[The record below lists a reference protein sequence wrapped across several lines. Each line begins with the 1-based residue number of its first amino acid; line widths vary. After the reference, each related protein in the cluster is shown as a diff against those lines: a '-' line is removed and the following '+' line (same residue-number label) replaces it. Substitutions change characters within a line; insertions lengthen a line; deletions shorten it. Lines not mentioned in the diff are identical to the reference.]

1 LGLNDYEIPYT
12 TAPLFV
18 KFLKMNVKEIA
29 AGSNHN
35 LVLTKNNELYAWGCN
50 KFGQCG

>member
-1 LGLNDYEIPYT
+1 MGE
-12 TAPLFV
+12 APLFV
-18 KFLKMNVKEIA
+18 KFLKTNVKEIA

-50 KFGQCG
+50 KFG

>member
-1 LGLNDYEIPYT
+1 
-12 TAPLFV
+12 
-18 KFLKMNVKEIA
+18 MNVKEIT

-50 KFGQCG
+50 KFGQCGQQACNSIYVPKLIEN